1 MLPGRVKLQFA
12 AFFLLSGGLA
22 ANLLLLQ
29 PFLREQSAARAPAQ
43 GDTWLA
49 DAQLAGFG
57 DTGSIAR
64 ADTPPSTSKM
74 NSRNVIEA
82 FTKPDAKTTGAA
94 LPADATEVTRAV
106 QRELQIRGYETGGAD
121 GTPSLMTRAAIMG
134 FEYDHA
140 LPMTGRPSQ
149 RLLKAII
156 LGDGARTARPV
167 GSNGQSGE
175 AAEVIRSVQTSL
187 LKAGYRPGR
196 ATGKLTPETTRA
208 IRAFEADQA
217 LPETGRVSGPLVS
230 RLARVSGDGKIA
242 AGL

>member
-29 PFLREQSAARAPAQ
+29 PLLREQNAAHAASP

-49 DAQLAGFG
+49 DAQLPGFG
-57 DTGSIAR
+57 DTGSITR
-64 ADTPPSTSKM
+64 ADTPPSTAKT
-74 NSRNVIEA
+74 NSQNVIEA
-82 FTKPDAKTTGAA
+82 FTKPDAKAA
-94 LPADATEVTRAV
+94 LPANATEVTRAV

-149 RLLKAII
+149 RLLKAIL

-167 GSNGQSGE
+167 GSNGQSNE
-175 AAEVIRSVQTSL
+175 AADVIRSVQTSL
-187 LKAGYRPGR
+187 IKAGYRPGR
-196 ATGKLTPETTRA
+196 ATGKLSPETMRA

-217 LPETGRVSGPLVS
+217 LPETGRISGPLVS

>member
-1 MLPGRVKLQFA
+1 MLRGRVKLQFA

-29 PFLREQSAARAPAQ
+29 PWLREETAARAASPS
-43 GDTWLA
+43 DTWLA

-57 DTGSIAR
+57 DTGSITR
-64 ADTPPSTSKM
+64 ADAPLSNGKTSAP
-74 NSRNVIEA
+74 NVIEA
-82 FTKPDAKTTGAA
+82 FTKPDALTG
-94 LPADATEVTRAV
+94 AV
-106 QRELQIRGYETGGAD
+106 QRELKIRGYETGSAD
-121 GTPSLMTRAAIMG
+121 GTTSLMTRAAIMG

-140 LPMTGRPSQ
+140 LPMTGKPSQ

-156 LGDGARTARPV
+156 LGDGGRTARPL

-175 AAEVIRSVQTSL
+175 AAEVIRSVQASL
-187 LKAGYRPGR
+187 QKAGYRPGR
-196 ATGKLTPETTRA
+196 ATGKLTPETMRA

-230 RLARVSGDGKIA
+230 RLARVSGDGTLA

>member
-29 PFLREQSAARAPAQ
+29 PLLRQDSAAHATSP

-49 DAQLAGFG
+49 DAQIAGVG
-57 DTGSIAR
+57 DTGSITR
-64 ADTPPSTSKM
+64 TDTPPPAAKS
-74 NSRNVIEA
+74 NAPNVIEA
-82 FTKPDAKTTGAA
+82 FTKPDAKTA

-106 QRELQIRGYETGGAD
+106 QRELGIRGYETGGAD
-121 GTPSLMTRAAIMG
+121 GATSLMTRAAIMG

-140 LPMTGRPSQ
+140 LSMTGRPSQ

-156 LGDGARTARPV
+156 LGDGTRTARPI
-167 GSNGQSGE
+167 GSNGQSSE
-175 AAEVIRSVQTSL
+175 AADVIRSVQTSL
-187 LKAGYRPGR
+187 IKAGYRPGR
-196 ATGKLTPETTRA
+196 ATGKLSPETMRA

-217 LPETGRVSGPLVS
+217 LPETGRISGPLVS
-230 RLARVSGDGKIA
+230 RLARVSGDGKVA

>member
-1 MLPGRVKLQFA
+1 MKLQFA
-12 AFFLLSGGLA
+12 AFFLLSGGLV

-29 PFLREQSAARAPAQ
+29 PLLREESATRAAAG

-57 DTGSIAR
+57 DTGSITR
-64 ADTPPSTSKM
+64 ADTPPATAKP
-74 NSRNVIEA
+74 NAQDVIEA
-82 FTKPDAKTTGAA
+82 FTKPATKASGAV

-106 QRELQIRGYETGGAD
+106 QRELQIRGYGTGGAD
-121 GTPSLMTRAAIMG
+121 GAPSLMTRAAIMG

-167 GSNGQSGE
+167 GSNGQSSE
-175 AAEVIRSVQTSL
+175 AAEVIRSVQSSL
-187 LKAGYRPGR
+187 VTAGYRPGR
-196 ATGKLTPETTRA
+196 ATGKLTPETMRA

-230 RLARVSGDGKIA
+230 RLARVSGDRKIA

>member
-29 PFLREQSAARAPAQ
+29 PLLREQSAARAASPS
-43 GDTWLA
+43 DTWLA

-57 DTGSIAR
+57 DTGSITR
-64 ADTPPSTSKM
+64 APASNGKT
-74 NSRNVIEA
+74 NSPNVVEA
-82 FTKPDAKTTGAA
+82 FTKPDAKTSGTA
-94 LPADATEVTRAV
+94 LPADATEVARAV
-106 QRELQIRGYETGGAD
+106 QRELKIRGYETGGAD
-121 GTPSLMTRAAIMG
+121 GTTSLMTRAAIMG

-140 LPMTGRPSQ
+140 LPMTGKPSQ

-156 LGDGARTARPV
+156 MGGGGRAARPL
-167 GSNGQSGE
+167 GSNGQSSE
-175 AAEVIRSVQTSL
+175 AAEVIRSVQASL
-187 LKAGYRPGR
+187 EKAGYRPGR
-196 ATGKLTPETTRA
+196 ATGKLTPETMRA

-230 RLARVSGDGKIA
+230 RLARVSGDGKVA

>member
-29 PFLREQSAARAPAQ
+29 PLLHEHSAARAASP

-57 DTGSIAR
+57 DTGSITR
-64 ADTPPSTSKM
+64 TDTPPSTAKT
-74 NSRNVIEA
+74 NAQNVIEA
-82 FTKPDAKTTGAA
+82 FTKPDAKAAGAA
-94 LPADATEVTRAV
+94 LHVDATEVTRAV

-134 FEYDHA
+134 YEHDHA

-156 LGDGARTARPV
+156 LGESARAARPV
-167 GSNGQSGE
+167 GSNGQ
-175 AAEVIRSVQTSL
+175 
-187 LKAGYRPGR
+187 
-196 ATGKLTPETTRA
+196 
-208 IRAFEADQA
+208 
-217 LPETGRVSGPLVS
+217 
-230 RLARVSGDGKIA
+230 
-242 AGL
+242 

>member
-12 AFFLLSGGLA
+12 AFVLLSGGLA

-29 PFLREQSAARAPAQ
+29 PLLREESAARATSPS
-43 GDTWLA
+43 DTWLA
-49 DAQLAGFG
+49 DAQIAGFG

-64 ADTPPSTSKM
+64 TDAPSSTAKS
-74 NSRNVIEA
+74 NPSDVIEA
-82 FTKPDAKTTGAA
+82 FTKPDAKTA

-121 GTPSLMTRAAIMG
+121 GASSLMTRAAIMG

-156 LGDGARTARPV
+156 LGDNARSARPV
-167 GSNGQSGE
+167 GSNGQSSE
-175 AAEVIRSVQTSL
+175 AADVIRSVQASL
-187 LKAGYRPGR
+187 VKAGYRPGR
-196 ATGKLTPETTRA
+196 ATGKLSPETMRA

-217 LPETGRVSGPLVS
+217 LPETGRISGPLVS